1 MGDNPE
7 AAKNQLQNLIIFDN
21 LLVLSDALRKKLLE
35 GVKALAIS
43 LRYLC
48 KYAKENYGM
57 NLICGESNMNN
68 LVNWV
73 HMLEDPE
80 TASFLHGQELI
91 FSTGIGHASTDWYL
105 DFAKGLVENQA
116 SGLVLNIGPYIQSV
130 PEDLIAYCREVQF
143 PLFTIPWKTRIV
155 DITNDFCRKII
166 KSEENEVSVAAA
178 FRNVIFFP
186 EKISEFGPVLE
197 RKEFNLEAEF
207 CIAALSLQV
216 PSKDRF
222 SDFDKSVRLHL
233 AKILYNHSDRFNIF
247 RQDKYLI
254 IVLQGFPQDFIESA
268 VEHLN
273 EVCNFGGREYHI
285 RAGISINDAGI
296 HSLPRNYK
304 RAVALLHLAERQ
316 GKAAVSYRNIGLYQ
330 LLLEVEDQ
338 NVMKTFYEETLGQLE
353 AYDEKNQTD
362 YLFTLKQ
369 YLENDASVQEVA
381 KETFVHRNTINYKI
395 KKIKEIL
402 QCDLTYQDGLRLL
415 LAFHIRELL

>member
-1 MGDNPE
+1 MQKGE
-7 AAKNQLQNLIIFDN
+7 I
-21 LLVLSDALRKKLLE
+21 
-35 GVKALAIS
+35 ALAIS

-91 FSTGIGHASTDWYL
+91 FSTGIGHVNPDWLL

-130 PEDLIAYCREVQF
+130 PEDLIAYCREVNF

-166 KSEENEVSVAAA
+166 KSEENEVSVASA
-178 FRNVIFFP
+178 FRNIIFFP
-186 EKISEFGPVLE
+186 EKIFEFGPVLE
-197 RKEFNLEAEF
+197 RKEFNLDAGF
-207 CIAALSLQV
+207 CVVALSLQV

-222 SDFDKSVRLHL
+222 SDFDKSVRLHF

-254 IVLQGFPQDFIESA
+254 IVLQSFPQDFIESA
-268 VEHLN
+268 VERLN
-273 EVCNFGGREYHI
+273 EVCNFGGPEYRI
-285 RAGISINDAGI
+285 RAGISVNDAGI
-296 HSLPRNYK
+296 RTLPRNYK
-304 RAVALLHLAERQ
+304 RAIALLHIAEKQ
-316 GKAAVSYRNIGLYQ
+316 GKAAVSYRSIGLFQ
-330 LLLEVEDQ
+330 LLLEIEDQ
-338 NVMKTFYEETLGQLE
+338 NVMRSFFKETLGQLE
-353 AYDEKNQTD
+353 AYDEENRTD
-362 YLFTLKQ
+362 YMLILKQ
-369 YLENDASVQEVA
+369 YLENNASVQEVA
-381 KETFVHRNTINYKI
+381 KDTFVHRNTINYKI

-402 QCDLTYQDGLRLL
+402 QCDLTYQDGLKLL

>member
-1 MGDNPE
+1 
-7 AAKNQLQNLIIFDN
+7 
-21 LLVLSDALRKKLLE
+21 
-35 GVKALAIS
+35 
-43 LRYLC
+43 
-48 KYAKENYGM
+48 
-57 NLICGESNMNN
+57 MNN

-91 FSTGIGHASTDWYL
+91 FSTGIGHVNTDWYL

-130 PEDLIAYCREVQF
+130 PENLILYCKEAQF

-166 KSEENEVSVAAA
+166 KSEENEVSVASA

-186 EKISEFGPVLE
+186 ERISEFAPVLE
-197 RKEFNLEAEF
+197 RKEFNLDAEF
-207 CIAALSLQV
+207 CLVALSLQV
-216 PSKDRF
+216 PSQDRF

-254 IVLQGFPQDFIESA
+254 IVLQNFPQDFIESA
-268 VEHLN
+268 VERLN
-273 EVCNFGGREYHI
+273 EVCNFGGSEYRI
-285 RAGISINDAGI
+285 RAGVSVNDTGI
-296 HSLPRNYK
+296 HSLPKNYK
-304 RAVALLHLAERQ
+304 RAVSLLKIAERQ
-316 GKAAVSYRNIGLYQ
+316 DKAAVSYRTIGLYQ
-330 LLLEVEDQ
+330 LLLEVEDP
-338 NVMKTFYEETLGQLE
+338 NVMKSFYMETLGQLE
-353 AYDEKNQTD
+353 AYDEKNRTD
-362 YLFTLKQ
+362 YLFILKQ
-369 YLENDASVQEVA
+369 YLENNASVQEVA

-395 KKIKEIL
+395 KRIKEIL
-402 QCDLTYQDGLRLL
+402 CSDLTYQDGLKLL